1 MANPELKSLV
11 QSQFTANAEHYAT
24 SQIHAEGESLMRLV
38 GLVQPRAEWR
48 ALDVATGTGHTAMA
62 FAPLVSEVVATDM
75 TPRMLEVAAGLA
87 QKRGIGNIAF
97 HEADAEKLPFAD
109 GSFDLVTCRIAPHH
123 FADVP
128 RFVAEVKRVLKPR
141 GIFGL
146 VDNIGPES
154 PKASAQLDSIEKTR
168 DPSHA
173 RLLSAGEWLQ
183 LLRGSGF
190 VVLHSEVLDK
200 NMDLDG
206 WAGRM
211 SVGAEGKAKL
221 AAMLHDPTP
230 ELQAY
235 LRTQDSA
242 DGNLRFNL
250 QEAVFV
256 SRRAN

>member
-1 MANPELKSLV
+1 MAHSDLKSLV
-11 QSQFTANAEHYAT
+11 QSQFAANAEHYAT
-24 SQIHAEGESLMRLV
+24 SQIHAEGESLKRLV
-38 GLVQPRAEWR
+38 EFTRPLADWR

-62 FAPLVSEVVATDM
+62 FAPLVREVVATDM

-87 QKRGIGNIAF
+87 QKRGITNIVF
-97 HEADAEKLPFAD
+97 QESEAEQLPFAD
-109 GSFDLVTCRIAPHH
+109 ASFDLVTCRIAPHH

-141 GIFGL
+141 GTFGL
-146 VDNIGPES
+146 VDNIGPDS
-154 PKASAQLDSIEKTR
+154 PKASAQLDLIEKTR

-183 LLRGSGF
+183 LLRGNGF

-200 NMDLDG
+200 DMDLDG
-206 WAGRM
+206 WADRM
-211 SVGAEGKAKL
+211 SASAEDKVKL
-221 AAMLHDPTP
+221 ATMLRDPMP

-235 LRTQDSA
+235 LRTQDA
-242 DGNLRFNL
+242 TDGNLRFNL

-256 SRRAN
+256 SQRR